1 MARERETGFRSEGPC
16 LDSQI
21 SHCSVTLN
29 VPCLIIRNNNGHIQR
44 HGVLAFAAA
53 LAHDKY
59 SVPTIFSSPPLRSR
73 EVAVVFLVKRVAST
87 RWSDNRCSFEPFEAE
102 LDTRIFRSLL
112 TSGENENSSFLSSN
126 SELLTFYS
134 TARIRLV

>member
-1 MARERETGFRSEGPC
+1 M
-16 LDSQI
+16 
-21 SHCSVTLN
+21 
-29 VPCLIIRNNNGHIQR
+29 
-44 HGVLAFAAA
+44 LAFAVG
-53 LAHDKY
+53 LAHDKN

-73 EVAVVFLVKRVAST
+73 EVAVVFLVRRVVST

-102 LDTRIFRSLL
+102 LDTWIFRSLL